1 MMKGGPIDSPPN
13 TQQQAEEL
21 LNDQK
26 LLKKDFQ
33 IIEEDYPT
41 PCEEFA
47 SFWSGMV
54 TGVTTVEKPNA
65 NKIATTV
72 RHNSR
77 LESEKKR
84 MHAQISDPSDPL
96 SQ

>member
-1 MMKGGPIDSPPN
+1 MKGVHIDSPPN
-13 TQQQAEEL
+13 TQQQAKEL

-54 TGVTTVEKPNA
+54 TGATTVEKPNA

-72 RHNSR
+72 RHILDWSQR
-77 LESEKKR
+77 GR
-84 MHAQISDPSDPL
+84 GCMRISLTLPTH
-96 SQ
+96 